1 VAVSGI
7 NGSTILGKE
16 NGEMIEPQPEDAK
29 WVHGLNR
36 EDAHRA
42 HDNSEEFHSYSNKA
56 AIDTAN
62 LSLRTLVIINGGAAI
77 AVLTF
82 LGGVASKDKI
92 DFVKVGVVA
101 DTLRWFALGVALA
114 VFAMALSYFTHFAM
128 ASITSSQNRA
138 WVHPYVSDGLKTAR
152 WRRINLAFHILAML
166 VAFGSL
172 VLFLVGMFTASDAVT
187 HLLNK

>member
-1 VAVSGI
+1 MS
-7 NGSTILGKE
+7 
-16 NGEMIEPQPEDAK
+16 EPQPEHAR

-42 HDNSEEFHSYSNKA
+42 HDNTDEFHTYSNKA
-56 AIDTAN
+56 AIDAAN
-62 LSLRTLVIINGGAAI
+62 LSLRTLVIVNGGAAI

-101 DTLRWFALGVALA
+101 GTLKWFALGVALA
-114 VFAMALSYFTHFAM
+114 VSAMALAYLTHFAT
-128 ASITSSQNRA
+128 ASITSSQIRA
-138 WVHPYVSDGLKTAR
+138 WEHPYVSAGPKTAR
-152 WRRINLAFHILAML
+152 WRRINLLFHISAML

-172 VLFLVGMFTASDAVT
+172 ALFLAGMFAASDAVT